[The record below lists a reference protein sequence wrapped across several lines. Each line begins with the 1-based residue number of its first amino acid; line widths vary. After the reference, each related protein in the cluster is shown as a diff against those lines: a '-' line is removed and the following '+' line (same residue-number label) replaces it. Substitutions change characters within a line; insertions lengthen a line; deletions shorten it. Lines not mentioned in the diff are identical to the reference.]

1 MGVGFSGGASGKEP
15 ACQCRRHKRC
25 WYDSWVRKILWR
37 RTWQPTPGSL
47 PGKFHGRRNLA
58 GYSPW
63 ACRESDVT
71 EAVVFKELPWW
82 LSGKESTCQ
91 CRGHW
96 FNPWSRK
103 IPHAMGQLS
112 LCATTPEAVCL
123 EPMLVNKRNHCGEK
137 PTHQLES
144 SPCSPQLGKAHTAK
158 KTQHSHKQ
166 TNQSFLKIGKINKR
180 VQFSS
185 GVSPAMMNVQNYVL
199 TVAH

>member
-103 IPHAMGQLS
+103 ILRAVQQQHPCTPAAEPAHCNHRAHVLQL
-112 LCATTPEAVCL
+112 PKPGCL
-123 EPMLVNKRNHCGEK
+123 EPALCKKRSHSNEK
-137 PTHQLES
+137 PVRATEHSRYSLQLE
-144 SPCSPQLGKAHTAK
+144 KAHAK
-158 KTQHSHKQ
+158 Q
-166 TNQSFLKIGKINKR
+166 
-180 VQFSS
+180 
-185 GVSPAMMNVQNYVL
+185 
-199 TVAH
+199 